1 MADVP
6 MADDMKKDSDEETEV
21 AAEEASNGPQRRLL
35 ESTLWKEDVFP
46 LDHRTAW
53 GTWYNKENKRWGY
66 GCCKVEDKNAVCTNV
81 IVKEGKPA
89 HGAGESSSS
98 HPEDESPESLGPD
111 EVVIISWANPPAKLL
126 TPEEV
131 SKSKKDSQEDI
142 YKKYPRTVADN
153 AAFVEHF
160 VRYGVGQWQRKAT
173 DSYAGFKHMEAVTFG
188 NKGLLENSLKGLEVL
203 LRRLLNPKE
212 LDRSEKEVRKGRE
225 TRAGM
230 EGKVQK
236 EKNVLEQISNICK
249 EAAQQ
254 DYLGAQRGYMR
265 LTLGNKTWNNTFVT
279 HVAACTMK
287 GAREYR
293 RNRDNFNTYDMD
305 PDSQKYMHAL
315 LKLVMLLQC
324 THPNPDVSKH
334 VPF

>member
-1 MADVP
+1 
-6 MADDMKKDSDEETEV
+6 
-21 AAEEASNGPQRRLL
+21 
-35 ESTLWKEDVFP
+35 
-46 LDHRTAW
+46 
-53 GTWYNKENKRWGY
+53 
-66 GCCKVEDKNAVCTNV
+66 
-81 IVKEGKPA
+81 
-89 HGAGESSSS
+89 
-98 HPEDESPESLGPD
+98 
-111 EVVIISWANPPAKLL
+111 
-126 TPEEV
+126 
-131 SKSKKDSQEDI
+131 
-142 YKKYPRTVADN
+142 
-153 AAFVEHF
+153 
-160 VRYGVGQWQRKAT
+160 AT